1 MKKILITASIFS
13 AIICT
18 AYTVS
23 AQSFGLKGGV
33 NFADISNFNGNNRV
47 SGHAGVFMHQTLSR
61 NWCIQP
67 EILYSGE
74 GQKFNVPGGE
84 ATITLSYIQV
94 PVMFQYFP
102 VKQFYLEAG
111 PELSVL
117 THAGLKDR
125 DGNKTDMDDAYNTAS
140 FGIGLGT
147 GIQATTQ
154 LGFYFRYNLGLSDIT
169 TNNNRTNTSQVAQ
182 LGMSIRLK

>member
-1 MKKILITASIFS
+1 MKKIIAAASIFS
-13 AIICT
+13 MICFT
-18 AYTVS
+18 ANTLT
-23 AQSFGLKGGV
+23 AQSFGVKGGV
-33 NFADISNFNGNNRV
+33 NFADISNFNGSNRV
-47 SGHAGVFMHQTLSR
+47 SGHAGLFMHQTLSN

-84 ATITLSYIQV
+84 STVILSYIQV

-102 VKQFYLEAG
+102 VRQFYLEVG
-111 PELSVL
+111 PELSIL
-117 THAGLKDR
+117 THAGLKAP
-125 DGNKTDMDDAYNTAS
+125 DGDKADIDDAYNTAS

-147 GIQATTQ
+147 GIQATNQ

-182 LGMSIRLK
+182 LGMSIRFK